1 MRARRQG
8 RAEREYTS
16 VGYAW
21 QLVKRA
27 VLLAGGRYPLNSGN
41 PATLPNEGSLM
52 TSAQSVG
59 EGSDRWGMLAV
70 ISLGIF
76 ALTLNWFDVA
86 TAFPLIGAEF
96 KVGLGPLSLLI
107 SLYIVGYGLSHIPGG
122 MLSTSIGMKKTLVL
136 GLVVQGLAGI
146 MSGLSYSYDELAFF
160 RVVSGIG
167 GSVFVAMTAAAMVV
181 WFRDKEVTLA
191 LGVTG
196 GAAFSAGAA
205 FALYVWLFLQR
216 AIGWHGSL
224 VLAGVLELLV
234 AVVTIVAFRI
244 PDGNRSLGGV
254 KFDRAALHAS
264 ITSRDLWIYGI
275 ALLGAYGAYFTTSQL
290 FSVYV
295 TLDRHFAP
303 SSGGLLSALILLAGI
318 PGSVLGGY
326 CADRSIRLRVFV
338 IGPLFVVAAL
348 LALIPVTPNDALWP
362 LGIGIG
368 FFLIFG
374 FAAWLSVPP
383 RVSRIKHEYIGTAT
397 GLMLTLAA
405 IGGFL
410 IPIIFGH
417 LVPHT
422 SFNVGWIFLAV
433 LSIAFAL
440 VGLGGRDPVTAS
452 GSRDLDVP
460 VPSR

>member
-1 MRARRQG
+1 
-8 RAEREYTS
+8 
-16 VGYAW
+16 
-21 QLVKRA
+21 
-27 VLLAGGRYPLNSGN
+27 
-41 PATLPNEGSLM
+41 M
-52 TSAQSVG
+52 TSAQGVG
-59 EGSDRWGMLAV
+59 EGPDRWGMLAV

-181 WFRDKEVTLA
+181 WFRDKEVTFA

-205 FALYVWLFLQR
+205 FALYVWLYLQR
-216 AIGWHGSL
+216 AIGWHASL
-224 VLAGVLELLV
+224 ALAGVLELLV
-234 AVVTIVAFRI
+234 AVVMIVAFRI
-244 PDGNRSLGGV
+244 PEGDRSLGGV
-254 KFDRAALHAS
+254 SFDRAALRAS
-264 ITSRDLWIYGI
+264 IMSRDLWIYGL
-275 ALLGAYGAYFTTSQL
+275 ALLGGYGAYFTTSQL
-290 FSVYV
+290 FSEYV
-295 TLDRHFAP
+295 TLDRQSEP

-326 CADRSIRLRVFV
+326 CADRSTRLRLFV
-338 IGPLFVVAAL
+338 IGPLFVVAGL
-348 LALIPVTPNDALWP
+348 LALIPVVPNDALWP

-383 RVSRIKHEYIGTAT
+383 RISRIKHEYIGTAT

-405 IGGFL
+405 VGGFF

-422 SFNVGWIFLAV
+422 TFDTGWVFLAV
-433 LSIAFAL
+433 TAFAFAL
-440 VGLGGRDPVTAS
+440 VGLAGHNPSTALAPTRTDQPTS
-452 GSRDLDVP
+452 PDLKVAGPESIRPDAAA
-460 VPSR
+460 

>member
-1 MRARRQG
+1 
-8 RAEREYTS
+8 
-16 VGYAW
+16 
-21 QLVKRA
+21 
-27 VLLAGGRYPLNSGN
+27 
-41 PATLPNEGSLM
+41 M
-52 TSAQSVG
+52 TSARGAQDG
-59 EGSDRWGMLAV
+59 QARWGMLAV

-86 TAFPLIGAEF
+86 TAFPLIGGEF
-96 KVGLGPLSLLI
+96 HVGLGSLSYLI

-136 GLVVQGLAGI
+136 GLLVQGLAGI
-146 MSGLSYSYDELAFF
+146 MSGLSYSYTELAFF
-160 RVVSGIG
+160 RAISGIG

-181 WFRDKEVTLA
+181 WFREKEVTLA

-205 FALYVWLFLQR
+205 FALYIWLYLQR
-216 AIGWHGSL
+216 AIGWHASL
-224 VLAGVLELLV
+224 ALAGVFELLV
-234 AVVTIVAFRI
+234 AAVTIVAFRI
-244 PDGNRSLGGV
+244 PEGDRSLGGV
-254 KFDRAALHAS
+254 RFDRAALHAS
-264 ITSRDLWIYGI
+264 IMSRDLWIYGI
-275 ALLGAYGAYFTTSQL
+275 ALLGGYGAYFTTSQL
-290 FSVYV
+290 FSEYV
-295 TLDRHFAP
+295 TLDRHFDP

-326 CADRSIRLRVFV
+326 YADRSTRLRVFV

-348 LALIPVTPNDALWP
+348 LLLIPVVPNDALWP

-383 RVSRIKHEYIGTAT
+383 RVSRINHEYIGTAT

-405 IGGFL
+405 IGGFF

-422 SFNVGWIFLAV
+422 SFDTGWVFLAIV
-433 LSIAFAL
+433 SFAFAL
-440 VGLGGRDPVTAS
+440 VGLAGRNPGPNPIATLGRAEP
-452 GSRDLDVP
+452 GF
-460 VPSR
+460 